1 MSMAMG
7 KSGPEI
13 NVTPLIDVMLV
24 MIIIFLVI
32 QSSMKSTGEEAL
44 VPQPPDQAA
53 HPQPPDVGPIVI
65 RLLPARAAGGD
76 GERPALMINGES
88 VTWAGLHDRLQEIYL
103 KRMEKVAFVQA
114 EKDVDFEYV
123 AEVIDTAHSVEID
136 KVGLLGPEA
145 RPQ

>member
-1 MSMAMG
+1 MSMGTG

-13 NVTPLIDVMLV
+13 NVTPLIDVLLV

-44 VPQPPDQAA
+44 VPQPPENTARDRE
-53 HPQPPDVGPIVI
+53 PPPRTIVI
-65 RLLPARAAGGD
+65 RLVSAAE
-76 GERPALMINGES
+76 GERPALMINQES
-88 VTWAGLHDRLQEIYL
+88 VTWGGLHDRLQEIYL
-103 KRMEKVAFVQA
+103 RRMEKVAFVQA
-114 EKDVDFEYV
+114 GRDVDFEHV
-123 AEVIDTAHSVEID
+123 AAVIAAAHAVKID